1 MADTVFDI
9 LINNPG
15 SDDSSYLSAHQR
27 LKKSLC
33 EHLQRL
39 LNSRRESLRHLPE
52 FGMPDIAALY
62 LDLPY
67 TREIIINAILYAVQT
82 NEPRLLWPRVQTFE
96 IKPGRSMTH
105 FQLIGKSRDGHSL
118 RFTVT
123 LCRTGQIL
131 VRSSEDYPPDE

>member
-1 MADTVFDI
+1 MAETVFDI
-9 LINNPG
+9 LTSSAS
-15 SDDSSYLSAHQR
+15 SDDIAYTGARQR
-27 LKKSLC
+27 LKNSIC

-39 LNSRRESLRHLPE
+39 LNSRRDSLRHLPD

-67 TREIIINAILYAVQT
+67 TRELIINGILYAVQT
-82 NEPRLLWPRVQTFE
+82 NEPRLLWPRVQAFE

-105 FQLIGKSRDGHSL
+105 FQLIGKDLGGNSL

-123 LCRTGQIL
+123 LCRTGQIN
-131 VRSSEDYPPDE
+131 VRNSEDYTPDE